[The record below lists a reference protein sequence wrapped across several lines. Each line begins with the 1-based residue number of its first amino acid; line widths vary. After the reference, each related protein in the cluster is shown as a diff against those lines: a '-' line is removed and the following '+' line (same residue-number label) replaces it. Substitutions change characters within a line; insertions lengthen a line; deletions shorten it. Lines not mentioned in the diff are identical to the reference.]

1 MASYILPTASWE
13 SYLAFRRNPSN
24 DETTDGM
31 WCGQN
36 RLQIDWLI
44 ATKAKYP
51 KWAQDLLDYRRSR
64 MAEEILEVDK
74 GLLAKA
80 KSGDARSIELLYRR
94 FENWSPKIAEEAM
107 KRNPANKSF
116 AEMISEGE
124 K

>member
-1 MASYILPTASWE
+1 MTQILTNTLWGQ
-13 SYLAFRRNPSN
+13 YLAFRKNPAN

-36 RLQIDWLI
+36 KVQIEWLNN
-44 ATKAKYP
+44 TKMAFP
-51 KWAQDLLDYRRSR
+51 KWAQELLDYRRSK

-80 KSGDARSIELLYRR
+80 KSGNTQAIELLYRR

-107 KRNPANKSF
+107 KRNPTNKTF
-116 AEMISEGE
+116 AEMIAEL
-124 K
+124 